1 MQAFIV
7 QTPLAFTIYT
17 TMSHKNSNT
26 NLKPQNGQTNAHST
40 KNLRKTENVEIAK
53 MVENGNLHRKEL
65 P

>member
-1 MQAFIV
+1 
-7 QTPLAFTIYT
+7 
-17 TMSHKNSNT
+17 MSHKNSNT

-53 MVENGNLHRKEL
+53 WLRMVIFIEKNFHESIFRLIGLC

>member
-1 MQAFIV
+1 
-7 QTPLAFTIYT
+7 
-17 TMSHKNSNT
+17 MSHKNSNT